1 MVSKDGSLTD
11 VMVAGLS
18 PGHCLTSQDEE
29 TGLRRKILSTCE
41 ESLVNF
47 DDLCGTTL
55 ASPRTSDLPDVMC
68 LYDLWG
74 SIIERRP
81 AFASK
86 FVTWLEANP
95 DMQRAQAAAIASIR
109 PARTL
114 EIDHLAVQY
123 CLEHE
128 LITPEMKL
136 YVQGQ
141 LSHRPPLEALADL
154 FPKQAG
160 IMYDDP
166 VMSATPMQNISAG
179 LDRYPIVTFQVAL
192 LFCSPRTPVGIAT
205 LIRALKTAKVKT
217 LVMAACRSR
226 RSIGLLYTSTSTSS
240 TLTTMKTLR
249 WH

>member
-1 MVSKDGSLTD
+1 MHLSYEVKQPLKDAHYAALNSADRQPYPSDVLARVGWPALCDSDVQTLPMVSKDGSLTD

-141 LSHRPPLEALADL
+141 LSRRPPWK
-154 FPKQAG
+154 PWQ
-160 IMYDDP
+160 
-166 VMSATPMQNISAG
+166 IS
-179 LDRYPIVTFQVAL
+179 
-192 LFCSPRTPVGIAT
+192 SPN
-205 LIRALKTAKVKT
+205 K
-217 LVMAACRSR
+217 LV
-226 RSIGLLYTSTSTSS
+226 
-240 TLTTMKTLR
+240 
-249 WH
+249 